1 MRAVS
6 WKRLSLCGCVLL
18 LGSAPL
24 VAQADDERWQIGTAP
39 TFSSGKYGTDTRT
52 DILYAPVSIR
62 RLFDD
67 GDLTL
72 IAPFTCISGNGGVTL
87 VGGVPIRKEQSAN
100 SGPGNTNTASTS
112 ASVKESGSSGN
123 SGSGRSGGSDDDLSP
138 GTGALGRTVT
148 TCGAGDL
155 ILRGRYYLVD
165 EHDWVPTIAVR
176 GHVKIPTADADR
188 GLGTGRFDEGAG
200 LEISKKLIGDL
211 MGFIDGGYT
220 FIGDPKLINFNNQ
233 WWYDV
238 GLGYD
243 VSTKVNLS
251 VFYEEYR
258 AIVPGLTNP
267 RDVLIAMNVKGSGG
281 WRYQASTMVGLSNG
295 APDYA
300 VTVGISRRF

>member
-6 WKRLSLCGCVLL
+6 WTRLRFWGCLAL
-18 LGSAPL
+18 LGAAPL
-24 VAQADDERWQIGTAP
+24 VAQADDERWQVGTAP

-87 VGGVPIRKEQSAN
+87 VGGAPIRKESSGN
-100 SGPGNTNTASTS
+100 SGTGGGGTTS
-112 ASVKESGSSGN
+112 GSGSGSSGSN

-148 TCGAGDL
+148 ACGVGDL

-165 EHDWVPTIAVR
+165 EHDGVPTIAVR
-176 GHVKIPTADADR
+176 GHLKIPTADADR

-200 LEISKKLIGDL
+200 IEISKTLIGDL
-211 MGFIDGGYT
+211 IGFIDGGYT
-220 FIGDPKLINFNNQ
+220 FIGDPRLINFNNQ

-243 VSTKVNLS
+243 VSAKVNLS

-258 AIVPGLTNP
+258 AIVPGLANP